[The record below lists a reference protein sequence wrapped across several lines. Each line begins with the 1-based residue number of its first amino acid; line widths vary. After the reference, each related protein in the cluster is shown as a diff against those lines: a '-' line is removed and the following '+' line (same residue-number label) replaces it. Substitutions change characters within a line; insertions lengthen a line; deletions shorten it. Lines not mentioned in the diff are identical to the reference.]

1 MSNIFDYF
9 FPRWKKCEE
18 MTDEELVSMIQAG
31 GSERRKAINCLF
43 QKYFELFEIKFRQHG
58 ILTED
63 EVLSAFSDSIVAL
76 DRNIYEG
83 KYKGQ
88 SKLKTYFNSIL
99 EFKCIDIVRKK
110 PTNRKK
116 QENPGETD
124 GERNKDNVSAYKEVS
139 IEGSFTAELKDEDPN
154 VEETL
159 IENERMDELERQ
171 MREERDRVN
180 HCIEEGL
187 KDDKISEKCLK
198 IIMDDFYGYDRKTMA
213 KRHQLKNARVA
224 SATLTQCRRKFN
236 KLITDCW
243 S

>member
-1 MSNIFDYF
+1 
-9 FPRWKKCEE
+9 
-18 MTDEELVSMIQAG
+18 MIQAG

-43 QKYFELFEIKFRQHG
+43 QKYFELFEIKFKQHG

-110 PTNRKK
+110 TTNSKE
-116 QENPGETD
+116 QENPVEAD
-124 GERNKDNVSAYKEVS
+124 GEQNRDEETAYKEIS
-139 IEGSFTAELKDEDPN
+139 LEDSYTAEPVDEDPN

-159 IENERMDELERQ
+159 VEKERMDEMERQ
-171 MREERDRVN
+171 MREERDRIN

-187 KDDKISEKCLK
+187 KEDNISEKCLK

-224 SATLTQCRRKFN
+224 SATLAKCKKQFKE
-236 KLITDCW
+236 LISDCW
-243 S
+243 K